1 MGAFLMIFLKQEEV
15 MDREALPD
23 DLRQFI
29 LTRIPSVPYLESL
42 ILLRN
47 DPSVAWDPKSLAQ
60 RVYVSEKKAE
70 ELLSELQKAG
80 FVDAVET
87 NMYQFEQSSKELSAM
102 CERLA
107 DAYST
112 NIVGVTNLIHSN
124 ASKQAQQF
132 ADAFKW

>member
-1 MGAFLMIFLKQEEV
+1 
-15 MDREALPD
+15 MDRDTFPD
-23 DLRQFI
+23 DLRKFI

-47 DPSVAWDPKSLAQ
+47 DPSIAWDPKSLAR

-80 FVDAVET
+80 FVNVVET
-87 NMYQFEQSSKELSAM
+87 NMYRFEQSSKELSAM
-102 CERLA
+102 CDRLA
-107 DAYST
+107 DVYST
-112 NIVGVTNLIHSN
+112 NIVGVTNLIHST
-124 ASKQAQQF
+124 ASKPAQHF